1 MNAAD
6 MEPEN
11 NANPQGES
19 ELRVF
24 ISSVMDGLMEYR
36 RVAKKAIDDIPFAR
50 PWLFEDTPASTDSAI
65 DLYLQK
71 VAEAEITI
79 WLIGASTTQPV
90 VKEIHACLNAGK
102 RLLAFKLPAE
112 SRDCETTK
120 LLSEVE
126 EHVKWREIKSAHELP
141 IQIKAAIYDE
151 ATRAIRGWTAP
162 TRSQKLLEVRRLSF
176 ARTKRM
182 WTTLEVPDE
191 IATELTDNQTVG
203 DVFALPNTG
212 LHVLLGDQGT
222 GKSLAGERLLQKSI
236 DLALED
242 ASQPF
247 PVFINA
253 RQFNEPLNE
262 YVNRITG
269 DVASPFIQGTF
280 VVVDKIDELGIT
292 EANNLIDQLVVFAD
306 ANSKST
312 IVAPLRPLPGLKQVG
327 TRVDMPL
334 LTDEQSLELIRK
346 IAGEQVLPGVRLS
359 SSGAT
364 WDATKRPLFAIMMGV
379 ELRQNPD
386 EGVPSASDL
395 VRRMAGRA
403 FADSK
408 LPTERVDDLLKTLA
422 VQTTISGK
430 PVPNSRISRNI
441 REQHDLSNS
450 RLVLEQDDAIDF
462 TLAVFREWFAA
473 RAIVEGDVEFESLI
487 PASDRWIIPI
497 SIATNADKEELCHSI
512 MTESSSTDPGF
523 GSLLLNEIDPGWYF
537 SPKNVPSFGTAIEMG
552 HQVYDAMEDWRSGL
566 GNLFDIIGPIGR
578 DGSTATVGV
587 AIDQP
592 RLITSWYLGNDET
605 AKVVDLPSG
614 EDRSKG
620 WFNWQMRTLPRTRA
634 WPWVVTKDRLVD
646 SLSKLLDSRRL
657 STYTTDGIAEISW
670 GLALELHQTSYSNI
684 TRLKISD
691 TNALID
697 ANPSGAS
704 FQGRWGTSIALSPS
718 DIDLVRRH
726 LAGLTA
732 DGNTH
737 ISDPWPSENRD
748 VSAGSSWERYT
759 EDQLLARTE
768 EVYAAAVRIYE
779 QMVNQWFAAF
789 SDRLNLFQLLPVRME
804 GELAIP
810 GNSDSGRAPRLSR
823 RPRIL
828 RQSEQSITDFA
839 LAEQYSS
846 IDDYRSYWD
855 EELESFAMNRPGS
868 TTTPTLFFSRSIL
881 EIFIP
886 CPATD
891 LAHEWLSD
899 DLKKLGWIG

>member
-151 ATRAIRGWTAP
+151 VTRAIRGWTAP
-162 TRSQKLLEVRRLSF
+162 TRFQKLLEVRRLSV

-191 IATELTDNQTVG
+191 IATALMEDQSVG
-203 DVFALPNTG
+203 DVFALPNSG

-292 EANNLIDQLVVFAD
+292 EANNLIDQLVVSAD
-306 ANSKST
+306 ANPKST
-312 IVAPLRPLPGLKQVG
+312 LIASLRPLPGLKQVG

-364 WDATKRPLFAIMMGV
+364 WDATKRPLFAVMVAV
-379 ELRQNPD
+379 ELRNNPD
-386 EGVPSASDL
+386 TGVPRPSEM
-395 VRRMAGRA
+395 VRRMAERS
-403 FADSK
+403 FAD
-408 LPTERVDDLLKTLA
+408 TELSTDRVDNLLKALA
-422 VQTTISGK
+422 TQTTIAGRT
-430 PVPNSRISRNI
+430 VPKSQITPNFLEL
-441 REQHDLSNS
+441 RELLNS
-450 RLVLEQDDAIDF
+450 RLVFEQDGGIDF
-462 TLAVFREWFAA
+462 TLAIFREWFAA
-473 RAIVEGDVEFESLI
+473 RAIIEGDVEFESLV
-487 PASDRWIIPI
+487 PMSDRWVIPV
-497 SIATNADKEELCHSI
+497 SIAVNADNEELFHLI
-512 MTESSSTDPGF
+512 MTVSCSTDPGF
-523 GSLLLNEIDPGWYF
+523 ASLLLNEIDPGWYW
-537 SPKNVPSFGTAIEMG
+537 SPRNVPSFSTAIEMG
-552 HQVYDAMEDWRSGL
+552 QQVYDAVEDWRSGL
-566 GNLFDIIGPIGR
+566 GNLFDLIGPIKR
-578 DGSTATVGV
+578 DGNIATLGI
-587 AIDQP
+587 AIDDP
-592 RLITSWYLGNDET
+592 YLTTSWYFGNGT
-605 AKVVDLPSG
+605 QPKVLNLPPG
-614 EDRSKG
+614 LRMPNNYRSVG
-620 WFNWQMRTLPRTRA
+620 WFDWQMRGLPRTRA
-634 WPWVVTKDRLVD
+634 WPWVVTKDKLDD

-657 STYTTDGIAEISW
+657 STYTSDGIAEISW
-670 GLALELHQTSYSNI
+670 GLALELHKASHSNI

-691 TNALID
+691 TVALID

-704 FQGRWGTSIALSPS
+704 FPGR
-718 DIDLVRRH
+718 
-726 LAGLTA
+726 
-732 DGNTH
+732 
-737 ISDPWPSENRD
+737 
-748 VSAGSSWERYT
+748 
-759 EDQLLARTE
+759 
-768 EVYAAAVRIYE
+768 
-779 QMVNQWFAAF
+779 
-789 SDRLNLFQLLPVRME
+789 
-804 GELAIP
+804 
-810 GNSDSGRAPRLSR
+810 
-823 RPRIL
+823 
-828 RQSEQSITDFA
+828 
-839 LAEQYSS
+839 
-846 IDDYRSYWD
+846 
-855 EELESFAMNRPGS
+855 
-868 TTTPTLFFSRSIL
+868 
-881 EIFIP
+881 
-886 CPATD
+886 
-891 LAHEWLSD
+891 
-899 DLKKLGWIG
+899 